1 MRRFIFLAGTT
12 VVSAAAGAAIGY
24 FISKKR
30 FEATFDQRVDEEIA
44 IAKALM
50 NAAAKAELIQRI
62 PGAQLPDVPEK
73 NVPTPFVNDDRT
85 LNRLVTGLR
94 YKEEPTLSVER
105 NVFLNRHNEDI
116 DEDEEVAWGDEVT
129 ARTSDK
135 PYIISIDEHMEGVDG
150 YSQVTLTYFVED
162 DTLIDEGEVPIED
175 ANMVVGEI
183 NLDRFGYRSGDSRV
197 VYVRNDRLKADYEI
211 LRHEG
216 SFGEV
221 VHGQIAPRVK
231 PRPRKMRKE

>member
-1 MRRFIFLAGTT
+1 MRRIILFAGTT
-12 VVSAAAGAAIGY
+12 VASAAAGAAIGY
-24 FISKKR
+24 FISKRR

-44 IAKALM
+44 VAKALI
-50 NAAAKAELIQRI
+50 NASTKAELIKRV
-62 PGAQLPDVPEK
+62 PGAQLPDVEEK
-73 NVPTPFVNDDRT
+73 QKPTMFDDTDET

-94 YKEEPTLSVER
+94 YKGEEEPPIKR
-105 NVFLNRHNEDI
+105 NVFLNKPNDDE

-129 ARTSDK
+129 ARTADK
-135 PYIISIDEHMEGVDG
+135 PYIISVDEHMEGVIG

-175 ANMVVGEI
+175 MDLVVGSI
-183 NLDRFGYRSGDSRV
+183 NLDRFGYRSGDPRV
-197 VYVRNDRLKADYEI
+197 VYVRNDKLRADYEI